1 MCALVGVQAEF
12 LLMEKQPA
20 MVLQSGIV
28 VMWQI
33 PKSYF
38 IIIIIILFF
47 LLVILLSTDTES
59 NFTGEKKQQND
70 LLLSTSV
77 HLSDY
82 NTHVCI
88 S

>member
-38 IIIIIILFF
+38 IIIIIILF

-59 NFTGEKKQQND
+59 NFTGEKKLQND

>member
-38 IIIIIILFF
+38 IIIIIIFYFF
-47 LLVILLSTDTES
+47 
-59 NFTGEKKQQND
+59 F
-70 LLLSTSV
+70 
-77 HLSDY
+77 
-82 NTHVCI
+82 
-88 S
+88 